1 MTFFEGILIAN
12 LLTLLWASYKIG
24 KLNSDI
30 DIIYEGM
37 ASVITD
43 IEKLQNKQ
51 NQKGPTQVNSYVGLL
66 CI

>member
-1 MTFFEGILIAN
+1 MTFFEGTLIAN
-12 LLTLLWASYKIG
+12 LLALLWASYKIG

-43 IEKLQNKQ
+43 IEKLQNK
-51 NQKGPTQVNSYVGLL
+51 
-66 CI
+66 